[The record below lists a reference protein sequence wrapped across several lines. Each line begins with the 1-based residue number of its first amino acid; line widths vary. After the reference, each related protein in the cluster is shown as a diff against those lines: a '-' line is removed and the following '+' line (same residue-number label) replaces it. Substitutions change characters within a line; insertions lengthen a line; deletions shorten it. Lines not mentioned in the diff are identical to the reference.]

1 LEEAFERFREKYR
14 GVTVDPYHLI
24 RSLSYFAEAEAQ
36 PMPEMLQEITW
47 EAIKA
52 FFRAEATH
60 RLRELP

>member
-1 LEEAFERFREKYR
+1 
-14 GVTVDPYHLI
+14 
-24 RSLSYFAEAEAQ
+24 
-36 PMPEMLQEITW
+36 MPEMLQEITW